1 MMERYKNSLV
11 WLIIYQI
18 IMPLVLI
25 YCMDIPDC
33 LDQEVLF
40 NNWLAFCSGVFHE
53 AEL

>member
-1 MMERYKNSLV
+1 MVNHLSNYDAIGFNL
-11 WLIIYQI
+11 LN
-18 IMPLVLI
+18 
-25 YCMDIPDC
+25 MDIPDC